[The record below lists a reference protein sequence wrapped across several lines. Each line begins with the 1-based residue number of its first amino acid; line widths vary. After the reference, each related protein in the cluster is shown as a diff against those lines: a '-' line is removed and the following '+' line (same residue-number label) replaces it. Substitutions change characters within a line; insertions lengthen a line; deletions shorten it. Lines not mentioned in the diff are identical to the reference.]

1 MDALTLIKTRR
12 STRKYL
18 QKAVEKEKLE
28 QVIEAGR
35 FAPSGGN
42 NQTTHFIVIQDAAVL
57 ENLARIARDE
67 FAKMEVTPDTYASL
81 AKSIKLSQK
90 GTYVFHY
97 NAPVLVLTANRI
109 GYVGNGGPFSPVH
122 LKLIQEVVTLLVFMV
137 FSMVAFHTRFHWNHA
152 VAAVLLVAAVYF
164 VFMK

>member
-12 STRKYL
+12 STRKFL
-18 QKAVEKEKLE
+18 KKAVEKEKLE

-42 NQTTHFIVIQDAAVL
+42 NQTTHFIVIQDEAVL
-57 ENLARIARDE
+57 ENLARIAREE

-90 GTYVFHY
+90 GTYVFYY
-97 NAPVLVLTANRI
+97 NAPVL
-109 GYVGNGGPFSPVH
+109 
-122 LKLIQEVVTLLVFMV
+122 LLRRGKHD
-137 FSMVAFHTRFHWNHA
+137 ADGERTGLGQ
-152 VAAVLLVAAVYF
+152 LLDQPDQLAER
-164 VFMK
+164 